1 MNLLRKAQEV
11 SVNDKELMKRLDALN
26 LTMVMIEEDLNEADR
41 QAMDSETLSG
51 SAASNN
57 KLSDESIKRS
67 WELVK
72 KIRESSNETGKIIQA
87 IYNSKKNWSA
97 NTLVLKETAR
107 EVGCFKCE
115 RLAKVRNS
123 L

>member
-1 MNLLRKAQEV
+1 MILLNKAQEI

-41 QAMDSETLSG
+41 QAMDSERLSG

-72 KIRESSNETGKIIQA
+72 KIRGSSNETGKIIEA
-87 IYNSKKNWSA
+87 IHNSKKNWSV
-97 NTLVLKETAR
+97 NVFVLKKTAG
-107 EVGCFKCE
+107 EVSKAFQ
-115 RLAKVRNS
+115 V
-123 L
+123 